1 MKGQLGFVS
10 MSYHAHKAPAAPL
23 WQRALKRV
31 LHWHELARQRSLLA
45 SMSDEA
51 LKDIG
56 LSRAD
61 IQEEIERPFWVDHL
75 RR

>member
-10 MSYHAHKAPAAPL
+10 MSYHVLKELAVPL
-23 WQRALKRV
+23 WKRAMQRV
-31 LHWHELARQRSLLA
+31 LRWRELARQRSLLA
-45 SMSDEA
+45 GMSDEA

-61 IQEEIERPFWVDHL
+61 IQEEVERPFWVDHL